1 MRAPSSELPIVFDGV
16 TVTAGAVTILDRIA
30 LTLAPGAPTVLIGPN
45 GSGKSTLLRV
55 AMGLL
60 APSRGRITWGGL
72 ENVPPLKRAIVF
84 QRPAMLRRSA
94 AANIRFALRAA
105 GIPRAEHA
113 RRIGEL
119 LELVGLGPLADR
131 AARRLSGGEQQR
143 LALARALARDPAVLF
158 LDEPTASLDPTA
170 TKAVEDIIRAVS
182 ERNIKVVMATHDLG
196 EARRLAGDVVMLHR
210 GRIVE
215 TAAAASF
222 FDSRKPAR
230 PRHSSR
236 ANCSSDGRK
245 IQMKML
251 TRRLLIA
258 VAASFVFAGHAF
270 AQDKS
275 IVVASTT
282 STQDSGLFGHILP
295 MFKAKTGI
303 DVKVVAQGTGQ
314 ALDTARRGDAD
325 VVFVHAKPAEE
336 KFLSEGFGVK
346 RYPVMYNDFVLIG
359 PKSDP
364 AGIKGSKD
372 IVAAL
377 RAIKAKGADFI
388 SRGDKSGTHQAELNL
403 WKVAGIDIAKDKGP
417 WYKEIGQG
425 MGAALNTASASNAY
439 VLADRGTWLSFK
451 NRGELVI
458 AVEGDKRLFNQYGV
472 MLVNPEKH
480 PSVKKDLGQQFIDW
494 LVSPEGQKAIADY
507 KINGEQLFYP
517 NASDSGA

>member
-1 MRAPSSELPIVFDGV
+1 
-16 TVTAGAVTILDRIA
+16 
-30 LTLAPGAPTVLIGPN
+30 
-45 GSGKSTLLRV
+45 
-55 AMGLL
+55 
-60 APSRGRITWGGL
+60 
-72 ENVPPLKRAIVF
+72 
-84 QRPAMLRRSA
+84 
-94 AANIRFALRAA
+94 
-105 GIPRAEHA
+105 
-113 RRIGEL
+113 
-119 LELVGLGPLADR
+119 
-131 AARRLSGGEQQR
+131 
-143 LALARALARDPAVLF
+143 
-158 LDEPTASLDPTA
+158 
-170 TKAVEDIIRAVS
+170 
-182 ERNIKVVMATHDLG
+182 
-196 EARRLAGDVVMLHR
+196 
-210 GRIVE
+210 
-215 TAAAASF
+215 
-222 FDSRKPAR
+222 
-230 PRHSSR
+230 
-236 ANCSSDGRK
+236 
-245 IQMKML
+245 ML

-258 VAASFVFAGHAF
+258 AAATLALAGNAV

-295 MFKAKTGI
+295 IFKAKAGI

-314 ALDTARRGDAD
+314 ALDTGRRGDAD

-336 KFLSEGFGVK
+336 KFVSEGFGVK

-377 RAIKAKGADFI
+377 SAIKARGSDFI

-403 WKVAGIDIAKDKGP
+403 WKVAGVDIAKDKGP

-451 NRGELVI
+451 NRGDLII

-472 MLVNPEKH
+472 MLVSPEKH
-480 PSVKKDLGQQFIDW
+480 PNVKKDLGQQLIDW
-494 LVSPEGQKAIADY
+494 LVSSEGQKAIADY